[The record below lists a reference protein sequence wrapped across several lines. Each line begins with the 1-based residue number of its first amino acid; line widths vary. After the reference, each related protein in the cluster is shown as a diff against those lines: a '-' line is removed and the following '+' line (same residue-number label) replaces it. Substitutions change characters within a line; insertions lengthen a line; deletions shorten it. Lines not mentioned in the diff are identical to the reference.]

1 MSYFSNLNTL
11 RKGDK
16 FLTINPASGK
26 WDICSSY
33 ELKEAT
39 YRLKKFFVTPSFH
52 QKERLICV
60 LHLTNKCNLEC
71 KYCYANIGTK
81 EKNILSNDAIMK
93 ILDIFASSL
102 YKSVLIEFHG
112 GEPLLYWEE
121 IKDIVLKYHKK
132 KFYFGIQTNGTLLTQ
147 EIINF
152 IKMYSIGIGISIDGP
167 QEIHDRN
174 RCYPNGKWSF
184 HEVMRGISLL
194 KQNKIPFTT
203 ISVVE
208 KPDECSEIFD
218 FFVNNQIERIKLNPL
233 FFKGMLNKKN
243 ISSYSLGK
251 YQEEFATEYLKI
263 ARKIIEHNKT
273 SPLKQI
279 CGNIAIMVK
288 NLIGNNGYMCLKSPC
303 GAGNSII
310 MFDEEGNIYPCEEM
324 YGRKDFIITN
334 INNINNGEDLK
345 KALKYSPI
353 ILKIKERKVENIP
366 KCRDCIWQRFCG
378 GGCTSYSLN
387 MFNSLKRE
395 DVMCQYNQ
403 IMFEELIWL
412 LGENKDNVILLT
424 KPEELNTRR

>member
-1 MSYFSNLNTL
+1 MNHLSNLEIFK
-11 RKGDK
+11 KGDR
-16 FLTINPASGK
+16 FLAINPTSGK
-26 WDICSSY
+26 WNICSSY
-33 ELKEAT
+33 ELKESIC
-39 YRLKKFFVTPSFH
+39 RLKKFSIISSSH

-60 LHLTNKCNLEC
+60 FHLTNKCNLEC
-71 KYCYANIGTK
+71 KYCYADIGTK
-81 EKNILSNDAIMK
+81 GKNILSNDAIMK
-93 ILDIFASSL
+93 ILDILASSL
-102 YKSVLIEFHG
+102 YESVLIEFHG
-112 GEPLLYWEE
+112 GEPLLCWEE
-121 IKDIVLKYHKK
+121 IKDIILKYHNKRN
-132 KFYFGIQTNGTLLTQ
+132 FYFGIQTNGTLLTPK
-147 EIINF
+147 IIDF

-174 RCYPNGKWSF
+174 RCYPNGKGSF
-184 HEVMRGISLL
+184 SGVMRGISLL

-208 KPDECSEIFD
+208 RSNECSEIFD

-233 FFKGMLNKKN
+233 YFKGMLNEKN
-243 ISSYSLGK
+243 ISSYCLGK
-251 YQEEFATEYLKI
+251 YQEEFATEHLKI
-263 ARKIIEHNKT
+263 ARKIIEYNKT
-273 SPLKQI
+273 SSVKQI
-279 CGNIAIMVK
+279 CANITIMVR

-310 MFDEEGNIYPCEEM
+310 MFDENGNIYPCEEM

-334 INNINNGEDLK
+334 INNINNGKDLEE
-345 KALKYSPI
+345 ALRYSPI

-387 MFNSLKRE
+387 IFNSLKRE

-403 IMFEELIWL
+403 IMFEGLMWI

-424 KPEELNTRR
+424 KPEAFK